1 MGAKRWNANTVRSLR
16 RALRLS
22 QQQFA
27 REIGVRQQTVSEWET
42 GRYAP
47 RGASDRLLTLVA
59 EEAGFPYDAA
69 PDDPRRV
76 PRTTKP

>member
-1 MGAKRWNANTVRSLR
+1 MGGTRWNAKTVRALR
-16 RALRLS
+16 RSLRLS

-27 REIGVRQQTVSEWET
+27 GEIGVRQQTVSEWET

-59 EEAGFPYDAA
+59 EEAGFTYDAA
-69 PDDPRRV
+69 PDDPRRM
-76 PRTTKP
+76 PWATHR